1 MVVRNPARVD
11 SKLAAKA
18 VLRKK
23 TLAFVVTCSATFLLT
38 CTFLSMSVK
47 SFLSESTLRLA
58 VAVPLH
64 SDEAM
69 IEAHVAEVWKQQ
81 LSDDRLANQINHLSR
96 NMPLKH
102 PVMLGQNFQ
111 RLRKS
116 FDCAVVANR
125 DANMINVRL
134 TMEGDGSSAETALV
148 NRLAHQLADDVS
160 AIFLEPEE
168 SSDESL
174 ARSAIE
180 LKTLQDESLETVER
194 LAEQIE
200 LDVEEVRVALSELE
214 TAADGANQQ
223 NSSNT
228 WARTTDRVTEARKS
242 LLIQKLN
249 SLIESR
255 HKLLNDPIS
264 AEEANQLEK
273 EIAVV
278 RLDIDSLEDQQTF
291 NNSTLQVIQNPMAV
305 SDSDPSPFRNASF
318 SKKTP
323 TQYDRLNSALDSID
337 TISLKSKIV
346 EIKQAFVEQNE
357 LQSKQLE
364 SMKLAS
370 SKRKPAFVVRN
381 VTESRSRPA
390 GGSPSGLMVLSI
402 AVLSLLVG
410 SVVAWGYMPL
420 QDDSGFESADQVS
433 AALNLPVLGS
443 LERRTVVEEGD
454 EDLPLSN
461 LVVQLARIV
470 LLCILVIIAVGLIV
484 SPSIRS
490 SFVENP
496 FHGLSQIIWNL
507 LGK

>member
-1 MVVRNPARVD
+1 MVERNPARVD

-69 IEAHVAEVWKQQ
+69 IEAHVADAWKQQ

-116 FDCAVVANR
+116 FDCAVVVNR
-125 DANMINVRL
+125 DANMLNVRL

-148 NRLAHQLADDVS
+148 SRLAHQLADDVS

-200 LDVEEVRVALSELE
+200 LDVEEVRIALSELE
-214 TAADGANQQ
+214 TAVDGANQ

-249 SLIESR
+249 SLVESR
-255 HKLLNDPIS
+255 HALLNDPIS

-278 RLDIDSLEDQQTF
+278 RLDIDSLEDQQTS
-291 NNSTLQVIQNPMAV
+291 NHSTLQVIQNPMAI

-402 AVLSLLVG
+402 AALSLLVG

-443 LERRTVVEEGD
+443 LERTVVEEGD

-496 FHGLSQIIWNL
+496 FHGLSQIMWNL